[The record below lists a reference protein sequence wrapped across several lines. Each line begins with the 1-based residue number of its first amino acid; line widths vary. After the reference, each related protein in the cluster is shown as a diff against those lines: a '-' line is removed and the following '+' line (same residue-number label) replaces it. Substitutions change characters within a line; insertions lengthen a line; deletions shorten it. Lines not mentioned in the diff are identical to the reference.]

1 MDDLISREANMKVIK
16 SDKVVPLCRLLMCGV
31 SDGLA
36 DAMCKDLQEIVD
48 MHAFD
53 AAPVVH
59 GRWITLW
66 PNSGH
71 SRRPT
76 KCSACGAWGRNQE
89 KHKDNYCPSCG
100 ARMDLPEGEEA
111 QNDG

>member
-1 MDDLISREANMKVIK
+1 MDDLISR
-16 SDKVVPLCRLLMCGV
+16 SRLL
-31 SDGLA
+31 DFERFDAQIEEHTADDILA
-36 DAMCKDLQEIVD
+36 MIKTAPPV
-48 MHAFD
+48 D